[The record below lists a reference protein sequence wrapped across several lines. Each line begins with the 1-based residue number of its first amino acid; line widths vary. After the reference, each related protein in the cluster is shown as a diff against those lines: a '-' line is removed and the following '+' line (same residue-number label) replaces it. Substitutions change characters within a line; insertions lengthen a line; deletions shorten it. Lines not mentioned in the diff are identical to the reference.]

1 MQDLQVAFLGLGVMG
16 GPMAGHLAD
25 KGYRVTVY
33 NRTRSKADAW
43 AQQHRGNVAA
53 TPAEAAERSDIVFGM
68 VSDDPDAREVTI
80 GSQGAFQSMR
90 PETIYVDHSTTS
102 AALARELAC
111 EAQLRGFHY
120 LDAPVSG
127 GQAGAEAGT
136 LTVMVGGEED
146 AYARIRPV
154 LDAYAKAAVHM
165 GTSGAGQ
172 LTKMVNQICVVG
184 VLQGLAEGVDFG
196 LRAGLDMKRVFDLL
210 SQGAGGSWQMEHRG
224 KVMADNERFDF
235 GFAVDLMRK
244 DLRICLEEAQ
254 RNGAPL
260 EVARLVD
267 RYYEDIQ
274 RLGGGRWDTSSLIR
288 RLRGP
293 KA

>member
-1 MQDLQVAFLGLGVMG
+1 MQDLQIAFLGLGVMG
-16 GPMAGHLAD
+16 GPMAGHLAA

-43 AQQHRGNVAA
+43 AQQHRGDVANS
-53 TPAEAAERSDIVFGM
+53 PAEAAKNADVVFGM
-68 VSDDPDAREVTI
+68 VSDDPDVRTVTV
-80 GSQGAFQSMR
+80 GPQGAFQAMR
-90 PETIYVDHSTTS
+90 PQSVYVDHSTTS
-102 AALARELAC
+102 AALAHELSE
-111 EAQLRGFHY
+111 EAQRRGFHY

-136 LTVMVGGEED
+136 LTVMAGGDED

-154 LDAYAKAAVHM
+154 LDAYAKAVVHM
-165 GTSGAGQ
+165 GPSGSGQ

-210 SQGAGGSWQMEHRG
+210 SQGAGGSWQMQHRG
-224 KVMADNERFDF
+224 KVMADNDRFDF

-244 DLRICLEEAQ
+244 DLRICLEEATH
-254 RNGAPL
+254 NGATL

-274 RLGGGRWDTSSLIR
+274 RIGGGRWDTSSLIR
-288 RLRGP
+288 RLRAP